1 MFYINQEPIT
11 AEHSMKLVKG
21 IKFTAL
27 IALVLS
33 LAVGC
38 ASTPEE
44 EPAEDPVA
52 MAQAAIAEAKAA
64 NAEAKAA
71 GAAWRDTDDL
81 IKAAEDALAADDTG
95 KAIQLANQARDQAL
109 AALKQKREEEAR
121 LSAMQSQQ
129 PEPAPSTMDSYTVS
143 RGDSLWGISG
153 RGDIYGNPYQ
163 WPLIYK
169 ANRSKIKDADL
180 IYPGQQLDIERGA
193 SQADVDAAINHAR
206 TRGAWSLGVVE
217 DSDMAYLAR

>member
-1 MFYINQEPIT
+1 
-11 AEHSMKLVKG
+11 MKLVKG

-52 MAQAAIAEAKAA
+52 MAQAAIADAKAA

-71 GAAWRDTDDL
+71 GAAWRDTDEL
-81 IKAAEDALAADDTG
+81 IAAAEAALAAGDTG
-95 KAIQLANQARDQAL
+95 KAIELANRARKQAENAL
-109 AALKQKREEEAR
+109 RQKREEDAR
-121 LSAMQSQQ
+121 LSAMESK
-129 PEPAPSTMDSYTVS
+129 PEPAPTTMDSYTVV
-143 RGDSLWGISG
+143 RGDSLWGISA
-153 RGDIYGNPYQ
+153 RSDIYGNPYQ

-180 IYPGQQLDIERGA
+180 IYPGQQFDIERGA

-206 TRGAWSLGVVE
+206 NRGAWSLGVVE